1 MKGKILVRR
10 MLRSPQFMIGFF
22 IVFGIVIVSVFARQL
37 APMDENMNHI
47 VARFTPPQGIEAYK
61 TGGYVLGSDE
71 LGRDILS
78 RVLIGSQISLRI
90 AFIGTV
96 W

>member
-61 TGGYVLGSDE
+61 PVDMCLEAMNLGE
-71 LGRDILS
+71 TFF
-78 RVLIGSQISLRI
+78 QE
-90 AFIGTV
+90 F
-96 W
+96 

>member
-47 VARFTPPQGIEAYK
+47 VARFTPPQGIDAYK
-61 TGGYVLGSDE
+61 TSKLE
-71 LGRDILS
+71 KAILAMAVKEGEAIDKLA
-78 RVLIGSQISLRI
+78 RLYL
-90 AFIGTV
+90 
-96 W
+96 